1 MTSELLAERTAGF
14 LAGKVSGNSDAIAS
28 HSEGPSMSANGR
40 PRFVELMG
48 HSAIELILT
57 SILLFGVTTIVRFVM
72 GPSAIS
78 RTFPDIHLE
87 LLIVGAAVGV
97 LLTGL
102 IKSPLGK
109 ISGGH
114 TNPAIS
120 FAMWRFG
127 VFPAAGV
134 LPYVGAQ
141 LLGSVLGVVAG
152 RAVWGKVME
161 QPPVLY
167 AVIQPTPRWS
177 VAPLFV
183 AEAVGMGAIVFA
195 VGYSLS
201 VRRLASFVPGLV
213 GSLVGL
219 GIATLG
225 PQTGGS
231 LNPARQFGPAVVSGH
246 TDKLWVFLLAPMVGA
261 EVAARLLKTF
271 QHRRQVLTHRLCGT
285 EVNGEPV
292 DDRRMA
298 SAKI

>member
-1 MTSELLAERTAGF
+1 MSKLLAERTAGF
-14 LAGKVSGNSDAIAS
+14 LARKVSGNSDAIAS
-28 HSEGPSMSANGR
+28 HSEGSSMSANGR
-40 PRFVELMG
+40 SRFVELSG

-57 SILLFGVTTIVRFVM
+57 SILLFGVTTIVRFAV

-183 AEAVGMGAIVFA
+183 VEAVGMAAIVFA

-201 VRRLASFVPGLV
+201 VPRLASFVPGLV

-261 EVAARLLKTF
+261 EVAAWLLNTF

-285 EVNGEPV
+285 EVGGEQV
-292 DDRRMA
+292 DDRQMA